1 MSNRKDNKGRVLH
14 RGEGQRPDGRCSR
27 MARAGM
33 SPAKLRY
40 IMGHSDINTTY
51 NVYTYLGLEDNQDE
65 MLAIEQNRR

>member
-1 MSNRKDNKGRVLH
+1 
-14 RGEGQRPDGRCSR
+14 

-51 NVYTYLGLEDNQDE
+51 NVYTHLGLEDIQDE
-65 MLAIEQNRR
+65 MLAIEQNSR